1 RKLVRGRDERD
12 QIQRSDAP
20 LQNLTGQLVV
30 SSGEPLHHGADV
42 RPAPPPGQRVDTIV
56 GATNCQPG
64 RERRMPRRT
73 FQEPSGLPCRAGDT
87 EKETL
92 MTFSD
97 DEIATP
103 ATTTAQTDTFIPADD
118 DDMKTIAALVKSAK
132 IALLTTITTDGH
144 LHSRPLATQEVDF
157 DGDLWF
163 FTQDPSSKVD
173 DIHANPQ
180 VNAAFESGKGYLSV
194 AGTAS
199 IVHDR
204 AKVDELWTPSVE
216 AWFPDGKD
224 DPTVALIKIT

>member
-1 RKLVRGRDERD
+1 
-12 QIQRSDAP
+12 
-20 LQNLTGQLVV
+20 
-30 SSGEPLHHGADV
+30 
-42 RPAPPPGQRVDTIV
+42 
-56 GATNCQPG
+56 
-64 RERRMPRRT
+64 
-73 FQEPSGLPCRAGDT
+73 
-87 EKETL
+87 

-224 DPTVALIKIT
+224 DPTVALIKITAESAEYWASNEPGVVTAFKIAKAVVTRSQPDVGENKSVDL